1 MVFVGG
7 RGWWLGV
14 GDDSVGTAN
23 LLMLIASDAPRNKTQ
38 EKNFL
43 PNASRTRLLE
53 ATTPLSL
60 SLPFRIIIVV
70 IIVVVVVFIVVVIV
84 AYMDFHWQ
92 QRNYKSLNLKSQS
105 VWLLRENK

>member
-1 MVFVGG
+1 M
-7 RGWWLGV
+7 V

-23 LLMLIASDAPRNKTQ
+23 LLMLIASDAH
-38 EKNFL
+38 EKNFS

-70 IIVVVVVFIVVVIV
+70 VVIVVILVVVVIV

-92 QRNYKSLNLKSQS
+92 QQNYKSLNLKSQS
-105 VWLLRENK
+105 VWLLRKNK